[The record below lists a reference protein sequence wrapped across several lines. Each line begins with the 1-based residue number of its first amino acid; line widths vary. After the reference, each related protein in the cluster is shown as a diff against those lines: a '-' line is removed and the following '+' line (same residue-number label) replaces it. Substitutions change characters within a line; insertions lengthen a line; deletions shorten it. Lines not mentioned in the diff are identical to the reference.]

1 MLGEV
6 MNVWQRVRR
15 VYRRSETRRDEI
27 AAEKLLLEREQ
38 QERQNADMRTSI
50 PAMRNNT
57 DWSGWAGP
65 GL

>member
-1 MLGEV
+1 
-6 MNVWQRVRR
+6 MNLWQRFR
-15 VYRRSETRRDEI
+15 VVYGKSEKRRDEI
-27 AAEKLLLEREQ
+27 AAEKALLERER
-38 QERQNADMRTSI
+38 QERQNADTRTAI

>member
-1 MLGEV
+1 
-6 MNVWQRVRR
+6 MNLWQRLRAA
-15 VYRRSETRRDEI
+15 YRKSEKRRDEI
-27 AAEKLLLEREQ
+27 AAEKFLLEHEE
-38 QERQNADMRTSI
+38 QERENTDTRTPI